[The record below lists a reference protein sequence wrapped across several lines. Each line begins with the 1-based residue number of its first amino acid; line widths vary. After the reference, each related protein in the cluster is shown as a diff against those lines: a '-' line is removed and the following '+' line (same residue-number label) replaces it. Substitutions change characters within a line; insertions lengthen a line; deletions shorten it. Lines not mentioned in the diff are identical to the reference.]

1 MTCALRVARH
11 CLDDRTRDILGK
23 EIAEA
28 VATGGLDSDADEAI
42 LASIGA
48 HALNNFLPGEIL
60 HSLKLFSATG
70 AHALILSNLPMQEF
84 PDTPV
89 NGFTDEAELAVTNAI
104 QYGLIQ
110 LVGLTP
116 FAVAY
121 ENNGKLIRN
130 VAPNPSAA
138 GTTSSWGADSEFF
151 WHTDNPHLPFG
162 GPGVDLRRYV
172 PRYLTFFTV
181 RNDEQV
187 PTEILAVDD
196 AVARLDENVL
206 RRLRSAMYEVGAP
219 ASNEGDLA
227 LTETPV
233 LELSAGGHRARFDHG
248 TTTGLTEEAAAT
260 LRTWAETLEDVPA
273 MEPVLRPGE
282 FLIFDNYR
290 TLHRR
295 KAFTPGP
302 AATARWLRRCYAS

>member
-11 CLDDRTRDILGK
+11 RLDDRTRDILGK

-28 VATGGLDSDADEAI
+28 VANGGLDSDTDEAI
-42 LASIGA
+42 LSGIGA

-70 AHALILSNLPMQEF
+70 AHALMLSNLPTQEF
-84 PDTPV
+84 PATPV
-89 NGFTDEAELAVTNAI
+89 SGFTDEADLAVTNAI

-116 FAVAY
+116 FAVDY
-121 ENNGKLIRN
+121 ENDGRLIRN
-130 VAPNPSAA
+130 VVPNPSAA

-162 GPGVDLRRYV
+162 GPGVDPRRYV
-172 PRYLTFFTV
+172 PRYLTFFAV

-187 PTEILAVDD
+187 PTEILAVED
-196 AVARLDENVL
+196 AVGRLDEQVL
-206 RRLRSAMYEVGAP
+206 RRLRSAAFEVGAP

-227 LTETPV
+227 LTETPL
-233 LELSAGGHRARFDHG
+233 LELSADGHRVRFDRG
-248 TTTGLTEEAAAT
+248 TTAGLTDESAAM
-260 LRTWAETLEDVPA
+260 LEVWADSLANAPA
-273 MEPVLRPGE
+273 LEPVLQPGE

-302 AATARWLRRCYAS
+302 AETARWLRRCYAS

>member
-1 MTCALRVARH
+1 MTYALRVARH
-11 CLDDRTRDILGK
+11 RLDDRTRDILGK

-28 VATGGLDSDADEAI
+28 VAAGELDSDADEAI
-42 LASIGA
+42 LAGIGA

-70 AHALILSNLPMQEF
+70 AHALMVSNLPTQEF
-84 PDTPV
+84 PPTPV
-89 NGFTDEAELAVTNAI
+89 NGFADETELAVSNAI

-116 FAVAY
+116 FAVDY
-121 ENNGKLIRN
+121 ENDGRLIRN
-130 VAPNPSAA
+130 VVPNPSAA

-162 GPGVDLRRYV
+162 GPGVNPRRYV
-172 PRYLTFFTV
+172 PRYLTFFAV

-187 PTEILAVDD
+187 PTEILAVED
-196 AVARLDENVL
+196 AVARLDEQVL
-206 RRLRSAMYEVGAP
+206 RRLRSAAYEVGAP
-219 ASNEGDLA
+219 ASNDGDLA
-227 LTETPV
+227 LTGTPL
-233 LELSAGGHRARFDHG
+233 LELSADGHRVRFDQG
-248 TTTGLTEEAAAT
+248 TTSGLTDDAVAA
-260 LRTWAETLEDVPA
+260 LKEWADALADAPA
-273 MEPVLRPGE
+273 LEPVLQPGE

-290 TLHRR
+290 SLHRR